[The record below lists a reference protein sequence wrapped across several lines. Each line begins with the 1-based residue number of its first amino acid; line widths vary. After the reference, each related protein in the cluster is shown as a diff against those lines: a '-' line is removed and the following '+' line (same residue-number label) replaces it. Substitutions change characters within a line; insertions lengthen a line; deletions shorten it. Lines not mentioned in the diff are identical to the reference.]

1 MDRRVHRALVAAAAA
16 VFAWG
21 LHLGVADARPPRHGG
36 ATPRGAEAAA
46 PGVAEHGAAQHGA
59 AQHGAA
65 QHGTAEHGAAE
76 HGAHGPGHHEAP
88 GEINWIYGL
97 LGEREGVEPSLAFR
111 PPGMASPLLALLF
124 NTARVFG
131 AVYYFGRR
139 PLAEALRARRDAIL
153 KGIEEA
159 AAMKRDAAA
168 RLAEYQ
174 ARLDH
179 IDEEVARVEREMRA
193 AGEAERERV
202 LADAR
207 QRREVME
214 RDARTMVALEAK
226 AAIEDLRASA
236 VRAAMARARE
246 VLASQATAA
255 DQRRFL
261 DDYLRALR
269 GAEAGEAP

>member
-1 MDRRVHRALVAAAAA
+1 MDGRAHRALVTAASV
-16 VFAWG
+16 VFTFG
-21 LHLGVADARPPRHGG
+21 LALSLADAKPSRREG
-36 ATPRGAEAAA
+36 AAHRVAQHAEDSAS
-46 PGVAEHGAAQHGA
+46 EHGASEQGA
-59 AQHGAA
+59 
-65 QHGTAEHGAAE
+65 AEHGAAE
-76 HGAHGPGHHEAP
+76 HGAAGPGHHEAP
-88 GEINWIYGL
+88 GEINWVYGL

-111 PPGMASPLLALLF
+111 PPGMASPLVALLF
-124 NTARVFG
+124 NTALVFG
-131 AVYYFGRR
+131 LVYYFGRR
-139 PLAEALRARRDAIL
+139 PLAEGLRARRDAIL

-174 ARLDH
+174 DRLDH

-226 AAIEDLRASA
+226 AALEDLRASA

-255 DQRRFL
+255 DQRRFM
-261 DDYLRALR
+261 DDYLTALHRAETG
-269 GAEAGEAP
+269 GAP